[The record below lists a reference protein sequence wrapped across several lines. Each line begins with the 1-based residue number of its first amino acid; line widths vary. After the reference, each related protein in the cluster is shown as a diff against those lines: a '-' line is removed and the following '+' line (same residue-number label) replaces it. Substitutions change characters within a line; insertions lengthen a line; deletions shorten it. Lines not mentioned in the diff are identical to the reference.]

1 MIRYI
6 VTHSKLTKIEDE
18 GYWNKVDIL
27 ESDKPISRKEIANR
41 LDIGISEIIDIKEL

>member
-6 VTHSKLTKIEDE
+6 VTHSKLTKIDDE
-18 GYWNKVDIL
+18 GYWGKVDIL
-27 ESDKPISRKEIANR
+27 ESDKPISRQEIANR